1 MSGLQLRLA
10 ESRWEVEAAQ
20 SLRYRV
26 FYQEGSADASKELS
40 DQLRDF
46 DEFDDSCEH
55 MLVLDSEIDPAA
67 VVGTYRLLR
76 SSVVGERF
84 YSAGEY
90 DLSPLLGRGAGELLE
105 VGRSCVAPGY
115 RRQPI
120 MQLLWN
126 GLAKYVFQHNI
137 SLLFGCASF
146 PGTDTQALAQ
156 PLSYLYFNHLAP
168 EELRVRALPQR
179 YLDMRLAEPEQLA
192 AKSILS
198 ALPPLIKG
206 YLRLGGF
213 VGDGAVIDDQFNTT
227 DVFIVVKPELVKD
240 RYYRHYRN
248 QNPPV

>member
-1 MSGLQLRLA
+1 MPGLQIRLA
-10 ESRWEVEAAQ
+10 ESRWEIEAAQ

-55 MLVLDSEIDPAA
+55 MLVLDSEVSPAA

-76 SSVVGERF
+76 SSVAGERF
-84 YSAGEY
+84 YSASEY
-90 DLSPLLGRGAGELLE
+90 DLSPLLEREGELLE

-115 RRQPI
+115 RSQPT

-146 PGTDTQALAQ
+146 PGTDLQALAQ

-168 EELRVRALPQR
+168 VELRVRALSQR
-179 YLDMRLAEPEQLA
+179 YLDMRLVEPEQLV
-192 AKSILS
+192 AKNIL
-198 ALPPLIKG
+198 AGLPPLIKG

-213 VGDGAVIDDQFNTT
+213 VGDGAVIDTQFNTT
-227 DVFIVVKPELVKD
+227 DVFIVVKPDLVKN

-248 QNPPV
+248 QNPQV